1 MSDEY
6 VDPSGNT
13 AQFKAFADRE
23 EPAPAKAAR
32 PVGVIIGGVAAA
44 IVLLAIVVYLTMS

>member
-13 AQFKAFADRE
+13 TQFQAFVDRQE
-23 EPAPAKAAR
+23 TAPAPTR
-32 PVGVIIGGVAAA
+32 PVGVIIGGVAAV
-44 IVLLAIVVYLTMS
+44 IVLLVVVVYLMMS